1 MFRQRR
7 GLPSVFVQ
15 AEAVMVTRLAIAVA
29 LLSYMTIAAPP
40 VHANATDD
48 AFLGALTRK
57 DIHFESPQTALI
69 AAHEVCTELDAGK
82 SKSDI
87 ASTIMQN
94 TNLDGYHAGYF
105 VGVSISAYCP
115 NHTSD

>member
-1 MFRQRR
+1 
-7 GLPSVFVQ
+7 
-15 AEAVMVTRLAIAVA
+15 MVTRLAMAVT
-29 LLSYMTIAAPP
+29 LLSYVIIAAPP
-40 VHANATDD
+40 VRANATDD

-94 TNLDGYHAGYF
+94 TNLDGYHAGY
-105 VGVSISAYCP
+105 SWASASARTARTTP
-115 NHTSD
+115 PTEERFQRAVRDDSR